1 MKRLV
6 LRLAGAATVL
16 AAVVLAAPQPA
27 AAASVPVEID
37 PCLVIPCMNI
47 DDVHCFEDDWCQV
60 GVYLSVPVRE
70 PVTVR
75 FRTVDGT
82 ATAPE
87 DYEPILDG
95 VLTIEPGATT
105 AAVVLSVVP
114 DRLPEPDEDFTVVLF
129 EASAGVITDEQA
141 TVVIADTRPAR

>member
-1 MKRLV
+1 MKRLA
-6 LRLAGAATVL
+6 LRLAGAATIL
-16 AAVVLAAPQPA
+16 AAVVLAAAQPA
-27 AAASVPVEID
+27 AASAPAEID
-37 PCLVIPCMNI
+37 PCLLMPCMNI
-47 DDVHCFEDDWCQV
+47 DDVHCFEDDRCEV
-60 GVYLSVPVRE
+60 SVYLSVPVRE
-70 PVTVR
+70 PVTLR

-87 DYEPILDG
+87 DYEPIIDG

-105 AAVVLSVVP
+105 AAVVLRIMP

-141 TVVIADTRPAR
+141 TVVIADTCR